1 MTITDPMSANVR
13 ALRTY
18 LDSPETKSR
27 DATDRQGAVL
37 SSNSSLSVAFR
48 HSGWARERRLIVESL
63 HRTEQPQSR
72 IEQFAT
78 CGQQSYVLRSLDDPT
93 NYRIAG
99 SSCHDRFC
107 LPCANDR
114 SQTIA
119 LNVCDQIKGKRVRFL
134 TLTLKASLLPLRQQL
149 DRLYDSFQTLRRRK
163 FWQQAVAGGVAFL
176 ELKWNAHNDH
186 WHPHFHMLIQGNF
199 LPYQQLRAAWLEIT
213 GDSYI
218 VDIRIVKDEK
228 QATCYVTKYA
238 SKPFNSSYVNRPGR
252 LDEAITGLKA
262 RRLVITFGTWRGVI
276 LTRHVSDTAWEHVAP
291 LETIIT
297 RAANGDNESRV
308 ILAALTDRDL
318 SGLYARAP
326 PPPPEPRPAPPSVT
340 QLTFFGTWNRNGSY
354 RYSPGLC

>member
-1 MTITDPMSANVR
+1 MQQRNTEPSGLAV
-13 ALRTY
+13 LRTY

-37 SSNSSLSVAFR
+37 SSNPSLSVAFR

-63 HRTEQPQSR
+63 HRTQQPQSR

-93 NYRIAG
+93 KYRIAG

-107 LPCANDR
+107 LPCANER

-119 LNVCDQIKGKRVRFL
+119 LNVCDQIKGKQVRFL
-134 TLTLKASLLPLRQQL
+134 TLTLKASLLPLDQQL
-149 DRLYDSFQTLRRRK
+149 DRLYNAFQTLRRRK
-163 FWQQAVAGGVAFL
+163 FWKQAVAGGVAFL

-186 WHPHFHMLIQGNF
+186 WHPHFHMLIQGKF

-238 SKPFNSSYVNRPGR
+238 SKPFNNSYVNRPHR

-276 LTRHVSDTAWEHVAP
+276 LARHVSDTAWEHVAP

-297 RAANGDNESRV
+297 RAASGDVLSRV

-318 SGLYARAP
+318 SDLYARAP
-326 PPPPEPRPAPPSVT
+326 PIPLQEPSPPEPFV
-340 QLTFFGTWNRNGSY
+340 QLTFFGTWNRDGSWVH
-354 RYSPGLC
+354 PQ